1 MEVPPSRIPGEM
13 LRDGG
18 GGAGLEN
25 GFPALDALAGAGTAA
40 TLPSRRVWV
49 TGESSAIAW
58 LAASPAAAASVNSW
72 SAGVGLA
79 ALRLTQTLTVGA
91 ADETPFVRMSRL
103 AEQYLYPG
111 GLAVL
116 PVANAPLG
124 LNVGNVKVQIGNA
137 TAITSFD
144 AGEGNVTVR
153 VPPELA
159 PGAHMVEMTL
169 AGVKALPAAIE
180 IRPVPPV
187 ILGAFRPSG
196 TPITTAAPARAGD
209 IILLAVTRLG
219 DAVEIPASE
228 VTVSTGQVRHEVRAV
243 RPNPGEPG
251 THLLEIRLAAAEA
264 ANGSIPLVV
273 ARNGAYNLEPFLLP
287 YVE

>member
-1 MEVPPSRIPGEM
+1 MEVPSVRIPAGSEM
-13 LRDGG
+13 AVEVRGSKTDFRLWTPW
-18 GGAGLEN
+18 L
-25 GFPALDALAGAGTAA
+25 GAGTSDVAV
-40 TLPSRRVWV
+40 RRVWV

-137 TAITSFD
+137 TAIILD
-144 AGEGNVTVR
+144 VGEGNVTVR